1 VPGGPLARRG
11 ARMATR
17 RVIVQELVTVDGF
30 VAGPSGEL
38 EFFEA
43 VSDYSEVDQDN
54 LSILGQVDTILLGS
68 KTYRLFVDY
77 WPTAEGELMA
87 ELVNSTPK
95 IVFSS
100 TLDRAPWGRW
110 EPARVRKGSA
120 VDHVQQLQREPGR
133 DVMVWGSISLAQS
146 LLNAGLVDEIQLRV
160 IPTMVGHG
168 RTLLTEDTDRQD
180 LTLLEAKPYASGIV
194 SLRYAVTRAA
204 TQATAKE

>member
-1 VPGGPLARRG
+1 
-11 ARMATR
+11 MATR

-54 LSILGQVDTILLGS
+54 LSLLGQVDTILLGS

-87 ELVNSTPK
+87 ELVNSIPK

-100 TLDRAPWGRW
+100 TLHHAPWGRW

-120 VDHVQQLQREPGR
+120 VDHVQQLRREHGR
-133 DVMVWGSISLAQS
+133 GLMVWGSISLAQS
-146 LLNAGLVDEIQLRV
+146 LLKAGLVDEIQLRV
-160 IPTMVGHG
+160 IPTMVGNG
-168 RTLLTEDTDRQD
+168 RTLLTNDTGRQD

-194 SLRYAVTRAA
+194 SLRYAVTRS
-204 TQATAKE
+204 

>member
-1 VPGGPLARRG
+1 
-11 ARMATR
+11 MATR

-100 TLDRAPWGRW
+100 TLHRAPWGRW

-120 VDHVQQLQREPGR
+120 VDHVQQLRREHGR
-133 DVMVWGSISLAQS
+133 GLMVWGSISLAQS
-146 LLNAGLVDEIQLRV
+146 LLKAGLVDEIQLRV

-168 RTLLTEDTDRQD
+168 RTLLTEDTGRQD

-194 SLRYAVTRAA
+194 SLSYAVTRS
-204 TQATAKE
+204 

>member
-1 VPGGPLARRG
+1 
-11 ARMATR
+11 MATR

-38 EFFEA
+38 EFFET
-43 VSDYSEVDQDN
+43 VSDYSKADQDN

-77 WPTAEGELMA
+77 WPTADDELMA
-87 ELVNSTPK
+87 DVVNSTPK

-100 TLDRAPWGRW
+100 TLERAPWGHW
-110 EPARVRKGSA
+110 KPARVRKGSA
-120 VDHVQQLQREPGR
+120 VDHVQQLRHEPGR
-133 DVMVWGSISLAQS
+133 DLMVWGSISLAQS
-146 LLNAGLVDEIQLRV
+146 LLKAGLVDELQLRV

-168 RTLLTEDTDRQD
+168 RTLLTEDTGRQD

-194 SLRYAVTRAA
+194 SLRYAVTRS
-204 TQATAKE
+204 